1 MNGMIRVGLREQLT
15 GWLARRLADLITSEQ
30 KTMLATVNDDDDDD
44 DQTGHTMLAD
54 LACLLAGSLLR
65 LLVAAAKTIS
75 PI

>member
-30 KTMLATVNDDDDDD
+30 KTMLATVNDDD
-44 DQTGHTMLAD
+44 QTGHTMLAD